1 MVGHGIEFFLWCEM
15 YVNAGSLTSTY
26 RVVRKYNL
34 RAESEIKAAEG

>member
-1 MVGHGIEFFLWCEM
+1 MFAPKKKFG
-15 YVNAGSLTSTY
+15 AGSLTSTY